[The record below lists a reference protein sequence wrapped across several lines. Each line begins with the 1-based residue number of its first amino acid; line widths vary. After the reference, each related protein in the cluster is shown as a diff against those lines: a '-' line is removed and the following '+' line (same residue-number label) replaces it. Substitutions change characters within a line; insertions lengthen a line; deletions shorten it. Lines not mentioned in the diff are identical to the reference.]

1 MKTQRIFTAL
11 FLAIVLVFNNVST
24 VYAVPPTPSSFYGTV
39 KVDGVN
45 VALGTVVSA
54 RINGVQYASA
64 IVTTYL
70 GDTVYSFN
78 VPGDDPETPGIIE
91 GGVFGNTV
99 VFYLGTTLADQTG
112 SWVSGSNVQ
121 LNLTASTPPTCYA
134 LSLSHT
140 GQGSNP
146 VASPTNST
154 GCSTGQYVAGK
165 TISLSGAIPTSGWQV
180 SSWTGT
186 TNNSST
192 ASTNSATM
200 PASAHTVA
208 VNYIALPNHTVT
220 FNSNGGTGINE
231 PTGCQCPHCSDNST
245 PSHVRAIRS
254 ATGILWRM
262 AQAPPTLTARPTPS
276 RRISPSTP
284 SGRHCPTTM

>member
-11 FLAIVLVFNNVST
+11 ILVIALVFNNVST
-24 VYAVPPTPSSFYGTV
+24 ASAAPQLPSSFYGTV

-64 IVTTYL
+64 TVTTYL

-99 VFYLGTTLADQTG
+99 TFYIGGLAATQTAPWVGG
-112 SWVSGSNVQ
+112 SSVP

-154 GCSTGQYVAGK
+154 GCSTGQYVAGE
-165 TISLSGAIPTSGWQV
+165 TI
-180 SSWTGT
+180 
-186 TNNSST
+186 NSERRNT
-192 ASTNSATM
+192 
-200 PASAHTVA
+200 H
-208 VNYIALPNHTVT
+208 L
-220 FNSNGGTGINE
+220 
-231 PTGCQCPHCSDNST
+231 
-245 PSHVRAIRS
+245 
-254 ATGILWRM
+254 RM
-262 AQAPPTLTARPTPS
+262 AGQQLD
-276 RRISPSTP
+276 
-284 SGRHCPTTM
+284 RHY